1 MEELKIYK
9 KIPLINP
16 VMITGWPGM
25 GSVALGVVDY
35 LIRALS
41 ATRFAEIKIDP
52 LATLDSV
59 IVYNG
64 LAKIPPGPN
73 NTFYYARNPDMIIY
87 EGQAQIPGRQGV
99 GLLNKVLDLAV
110 EFNVKR
116 IYAGAAFPV
125 PVSYKEPPV
134 VYGAVNE
141 RALLVNLRKIGIS
154 PMEGGQIAGL
164 NGLVLGFAKERGIE
178 AVCFLATMPQYAI
191 SLPNPKASGAIIEA
205 LHRLL
210 AFDIDLKE
218 LELWIKDMDDKMA
231 LIEDRVKDVLAV
243 EKEESKLSTYE
254 KKIPASVMEKLEKLF
269 HEAKNDKAK
278 AIILKRE
285 LDRWDLYKTYEDR
298 FLDLFKDSR

>member
-9 KIPLINP
+9 KISLINP

-41 ATRFAEIKIDP
+41 AARFAEIKTDP
-52 LATLDSV
+52 LSTLDSV
-59 IVYNG
+59 IVNNG
-64 LAKIPPGPN
+64 LAKISPPPN
-73 NTFYYARNPDMIIY
+73 NTFYYARNPDIIIY
-87 EGQAQIPGRQGV
+87 EGQAQVPGRQGV
-99 GLLNKVLDLAV
+99 ELLNKVLDLAV

-125 PVSYKEPPV
+125 PVSYKEPSV

-164 NGLVLGFAKERGIE
+164 NGLVLGFAKERSIE
-178 AVCFLATMPQYAI
+178 AVCLLATMPQYAI

-210 AFDIDLKE
+210 AFDVDLKE
-218 LELWIKDMDDKMA
+218 LELYIKDMDDKMA

-243 EKEESKLSTYE
+243 EKEGSELSTYE
-254 KKIPASVMEKLEKLF
+254 KKIPASVMEKVEKLF

-298 FLDLFKDSR
+298 FLDLFRDKR